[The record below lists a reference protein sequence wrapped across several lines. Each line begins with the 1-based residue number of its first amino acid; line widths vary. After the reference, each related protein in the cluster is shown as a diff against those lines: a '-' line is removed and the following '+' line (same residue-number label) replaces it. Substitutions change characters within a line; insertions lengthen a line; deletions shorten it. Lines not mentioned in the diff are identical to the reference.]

1 MRSYRIKNLD
11 LMAAWAAWNSARSRG
26 ARVPEGVA
34 IADVVKATIPL
45 YRKARELSEVTGT
58 RHEVDHIIPIN
69 RGGLHAPE
77 NLQVVSRSFNSA
89 KRHLTND
96 EVLEA
101 VISGEWRFGVS
112 PEVLRITKD
121 RLEELIADHEGP
133 DSLGVLAAQGFLHRI
148 GSDPTYQPSIETIQA
163 VFERLQGEPTI
174 H

>member
-1 MRSYRIKNLD
+1 MIAYRAKNID
-11 LMAAWAAWNSARSRG
+11 LMASWAGWCHARDRG
-26 ARVPEGVA
+26 ARVPEGVT
-34 IADVVKATIPL
+34 IADVVKATVPL
-45 YRKARELSEVTGT
+45 YRQARELSHTTGQ
-58 RHEVDHIIPIN
+58 RFEVDHIVPIQ
-69 RGGLHAPE
+69 RGGLHAPD

-121 RLEELIADHEGP
+121 RLEELIADHEEP